1 VSDYVDIEAARDVAK
16 VRFVADDRR
25 MVRAELRSNRASVDI
40 TFNNEPTSLE
50 VGDVIFVEQEENQID
65 PAPAGLWVD
74 DRWIGVV
81 RLITDELTVV
91 TDGAGHL
98 RRLLTREDPKVEE
111 GNTAECDDGGVL
123 KVLGARPVRTLD
135 LREEDE
141 IDLSAFARAPAE
153 QHASFEDFGGLH
165 DIVVRARELV
175 EVPLER
181 HEALKVIGAR
191 PIKGVLFTGPP
202 GTGKTM
208 LARLIAGQAGAKFY
222 AISGPTIFSKWYGE
236 SEAVLRRIFA
246 DAAEHQPSII
256 FFDEI
261 DSVAVRRDQE
271 AHEASKRVV
280 AQLLTLMDGFESNAN
295 VIVIAATNRRDAI
308 DEALLRPGRFDWE
321 IEFRMPGADDR
332 LPILERAG
340 NSVATRG
347 VLPLALIAGLTDGWS
362 AAELA
367 LVWSEAALLAAVD
380 DREAVVGE
388 DLLGGYERVALR
400 HGRVDREMA
409 RS

>member
-1 VSDYVDIEAARDVAK
+1 
-16 VRFVADDRR
+16 
-25 MVRAELRSNRASVDI
+25 
-40 TFNNEPTSLE
+40 
-50 VGDVIFVEQEENQID
+50 
-65 PAPAGLWVD
+65 
-74 DRWIGVV
+74 
-81 RLITDELTVV
+81 
-91 TDGAGHL
+91 
-98 RRLLTREDPKVEE
+98 
-111 GNTAECDDGGVL
+111 
-123 KVLGARPVRTLD
+123 
-135 LREEDE
+135 
-141 IDLSAFARAPAE
+141 
-153 QHASFEDFGGLH
+153 
-165 DIVVRARELV
+165 
-175 EVPLER
+175 
-181 HEALKVIGAR
+181 
-191 PIKGVLFTGPP
+191 
-202 GTGKTM
+202 M
-208 LARLIAGQAGAKFY
+208 LARLIASQAGARFY

-246 DAAEHQPSII
+246 DAAERQPSII

-340 NSVATRG
+340 HSVATRG
-347 VLPLALIAGLTDGWS
+347 VLPLALIASLTDGWS

-380 DREAVVGE
+380 DRKAIVGE
-388 DLLGGYERVALR
+388 DLLGGYERVAIR
-400 HGRVDREMA
+400 HGRVDRDMA

>member
-1 VSDYVDIEAARDVAK
+1 VSEYADIEPARDVAK
-16 VRFVADDRR
+16 VTFVADDGR
-25 MVRAELRSNRASVDI
+25 MVRAVMRNRTNVDI
-40 TFNNEPTSLE
+40 TFNNEATSLQ
-50 VGDVIFVEQEENQID
+50 VGDVIFVEQEGNQIE
-65 PAPAGLWVD
+65 PAPPGLWAD
-74 DRWIGVV
+74 EPWIGVV
-81 RLITDELTVV
+81 RLVADELTVV

-98 RRLLTREDPKVEE
+98 RRLPTRSHPAVKE
-111 GNTAECDDGGVL
+111 GNTVECDDSGVL
-123 KVLGARPVRTLD
+123 KVLAERPVRQLD

-141 IDLSAFARAPAE
+141 IDLSAFSPAPTE
-153 QHASFEDFGGLH
+153 QNASFDDFGGLQ
-165 DIVVRARELV
+165 DIVMRARELV

-181 HEALKVIGAR
+181 HEALKTMGAR

-208 LARLIAGQAGAKFY
+208 LARVIAGQAGAKFY

-280 AQLLTLMDGFESNAN
+280 AQLLTLMDGFEPSAN
-295 VIVIAATNRRDAI
+295 VIIIAATNRRDAI

-321 IEFRMPGADDR
+321 IEFRMPGPHDR

-340 NSVATRG
+340 NSVVTRG
-347 VLPLALIAGLTDGWS
+347 LLPLTLIAALADGWS

-380 DREAVVGE
+380 DREVIVGE

-400 HGRVDREMA
+400 HHRTDGEQA